1 MASSKVQFIE
11 AFAIDKNK
19 IEHLVGKLKVLPND
33 VVYDLPVVFVGVTT
47 HLSGVKGNPKNGL

>member
-11 AFAIDKNK
+11 AFAVDKNK

-33 VVYDLPVVFVGVTT
+33 VMYDLPVVFVGNHT
-47 HLSGVKGNPKNGL
+47 PKWSERQS